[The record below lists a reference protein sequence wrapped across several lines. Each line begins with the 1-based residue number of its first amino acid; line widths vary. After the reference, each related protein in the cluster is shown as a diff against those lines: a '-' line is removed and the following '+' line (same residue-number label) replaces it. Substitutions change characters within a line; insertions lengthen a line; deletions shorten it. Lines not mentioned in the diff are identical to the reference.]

1 MQWSSLAIIGLTL
14 SQSTYCQQTQFVF
27 GGNGQQQSAPSF
39 SNQRTKRIAI
49 LGAGPGGTSTA
60 YFFSKA
66 QQKLESEGRGSEGFE
81 VTLFERDERIGGR
94 AAIVHPYF
102 DEKLPAIELGASI
115 FADVNKNLK
124 RAAEVIHLLPTNT
137 GNDC

>member
-1 MQWSSLAIIGLTL
+1 M
-14 SQSTYCQQTQFVF
+14 
-27 GGNGQQQSAPSF
+27 
-39 SNQRTKRIAI
+39 
-49 LGAGPGGTSTA
+49 
-60 YFFSKA
+60 
-66 QQKLESEGRGSEGFE
+66 
-81 VTLFERDERIGGR
+81 TLFERDERIGGR

-137 GNDC
+137 GMIADVDIDRTSISRRKPSLVIKGQLACGMGSNFSSKG